1 MTIEY
6 LPLLFITYITI
17 LLAPNN
23 NLLHP
28 HKYIHIY
35 KLAIHRPKNKKNKM
49 KHDIS
54 ISNFT
59 SYTRLQVV
67 QAENLDTNSSQYKN
81 IVAIGAAQK
90 RSLTAHA

>member
-1 MTIEY
+1 
-6 LPLLFITYITI
+6 
-17 LLAPNN
+17 
-23 NLLHP
+23 
-28 HKYIHIY
+28 
-35 KLAIHRPKNKKNKM
+35 M

-67 QAENLDTNSSQYKN
+67 QAENLDTNSSQNKKT
-81 IVAIGAAQK
+81 VAIGAAQK

>member
-1 MTIEY
+1 
-6 LPLLFITYITI
+6 
-17 LLAPNN
+17 
-23 NLLHP
+23 
-28 HKYIHIY
+28 
-35 KLAIHRPKNKKNKM
+35 M
-49 KHDIS
+49 KHDISIS